1 MDGRGRRGFL
11 AGATDGDTI
20 SNPELMR
27 IFVDIAPSRCDE
39 VCAASGDPHYA
50 FPTYFVELLR
60 ITAGDAAAVGT

>member
-1 MDGRGRRGFL
+1 
-11 AGATDGDTI
+11 
-20 SNPELMR
+20 MR